1 MLYDLAD
8 NFGSWWFSHMCIEM
22 KPKLNLK
29 EKSSHC
35 PGIPPRPGSVLR
47 GSLLL
52 KHISLSGF
60 PISWNWVDYKSQR
73 HLIYRMAALQVYL
86 VKFRTY
92 CHLRLIKDLI
102 KRYHI
107 YGRTTQW
114 ISIHAFIS
122 YLVLV
127 RAAKSYHY
135 HNLHILL
142 LKPTHFHTILAT
154 DQYWEAYKTSLWK
167 SVLCLQKNKSWDYC
181 SLCSKVPSLRTIPRN
196 ISLVSAQW
204 WLGSSKHWSVFS

>member
-35 PGIPPRPGSVLR
+35 PGIPLRPGSVLR

-92 CHLRLIKDLI
+92 CYLRLIKDLI

-114 ISIHAFIS
+114 ISIHAFMSCLGLIKAS
-122 YLVLV
+122 
-127 RAAKSYHY
+127 KSCLSLSQPPHFA
-135 HNLHILL
+135 I
-142 LKPTHFHTILAT
+142 KPTHFHTIFAT

-167 SVLCLQKNKSWDYC
+167 SVLCLLK
-181 SLCSKVPSLRTIPRN
+181 
-196 ISLVSAQW
+196 
-204 WLGSSKHWSVFS
+204 